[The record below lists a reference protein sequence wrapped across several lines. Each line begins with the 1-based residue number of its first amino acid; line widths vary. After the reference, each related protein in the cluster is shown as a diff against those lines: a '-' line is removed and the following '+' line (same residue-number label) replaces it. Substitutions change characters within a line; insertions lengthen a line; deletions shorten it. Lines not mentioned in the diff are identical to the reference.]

1 MNLEVRHLRLVAA
14 IAEEGGVTRA
24 ARRLCLTQSALS
36 HQLAALEDRLGTR
49 LFLRLGR
56 RMVLTPA
63 GQRLLRAATRLL
75 EDLERTE
82 QEVTRL
88 GSDRAGVLRLATECY
103 TCYHWVPSLLRE
115 FALKWPAV
123 ELRIIADATRRPL
136 EALKDG
142 RLDLAV
148 ISSPVRDRRFAL
160 TSLFADEL
168 VAVMAP
174 GHPLAGRPWLRPADF
189 ARENLILYTSPEE
202 STAFQK
208 LLVPAGV
215 TPRQVSEIQLTEA
228 IVEMTKAGLGISVL
242 ARWSVAPQLAA
253 GTLRA
258 ARLGRGGLRR
268 RWTAATLRS
277 SPRAGWLDDFVRLM
291 ARAGQPAAAR
301 AAAGAGSSTS
311 KQLPPPSRGR

>member
-1 MNLEVRHLRLVAA
+1 VNLEVRHLRLMTA

-24 ARRLCLTQSALS
+24 ARRLFLTQSALS

-56 RMVLTPA
+56 RMALTPA
-63 GQRLLRAATRLL
+63 GQRLVRSAGRLL

-88 GSDRAGVLRLATECY
+88 GSDRGGVLRLATECY
-103 TCYHWVPSLLRE
+103 TCYHWVPPLLRE

-123 ELRIIADATRRPL
+123 ELRIVADATRRPL
-136 EALKDG
+136 EALREG

-148 ISSPVRDRRFAL
+148 VSTPARDRRFAL
-160 TSLFADEL
+160 TPLFSDEL
-168 VAVMAP
+168 VAVVAP
-174 GHPLAGRPWLRPADF
+174 GHPLAGRPWLRAADF
-189 ARENLILYTSPEE
+189 AGENLILYTSPEE

-228 IVEMTKAGLGISVL
+228 IVEMVKAGLGISVL

-258 ARLGRGGLRR
+258 ARLGRRGLLRK
-268 RWTAATLRS
+268 WTAATLRS
-277 SPRAGWLDDFVRLM
+277 SPRAPWLDDFVRRI
-291 ARAGQPAAAR
+291 ARAGQPPAAV
-301 AAAGAGSSTS
+301 GSSTS
-311 KQLPPPSRGR
+311 KQLPPPARGR